1 MSKQDPLQALL
12 VRPGPWVLGDLLAP
26 LALSG
31 LEALPVYPA
40 PSALRVSPA
49 PPGRPELPALPVP
62 QAR

>member
-31 LEALPVYPA
+31 LEALPMYPA
-40 PSALRVSPA
+40 PSALRD
-49 PPGRPELPALPVP
+49 LPVKQVP
-62 QAR
+62 LVLKDLLVE